1 MKKFTQVKF
10 VAAFFTAIAMV
21 IGLAAPASA
30 STPEKDAGSV
40 SYLNFSNNVKIG
52 QFAKPGFTTRY
63 VAVMPDVDAILT
75 VTTPISNT
83 TTINN
88 VDRVSTKDNWQ
99 IWSNLGIGSGGGF
112 AGYRIDFVA
121 TGSNDPVI
129 LKDLKINVGDID
141 AKQYVEFAG
150 VQSYLLSPPGQ
161 TKLTATGNNAG
172 AWKFSEDNGIGDP
185 TDADPNFLVQV
196 NYAAVSSVGITMGAP
211 VGGSALFQVAFSAG
225 NWANVNP
232 VPVTPTVVQYTVTY
246 DGNGAT
252 GGSAPSSTP
261 VNRGTA
267 QTILGNTGSLTFGSA
282 TFMGWNTRSDGS
294 GVKYDAGDTIIPAAD
309 TTLYAMW
316 LTPPKVVTYFG
327 NTSTGGIP
335 PASLTINGNYT
346 IASPGSLVKDGYS
359 FIGWNTN
366 PGGTG
371 FPYEPG
377 ELIFVDAN
385 ENLYAQWQLIPTPP
399 GGIDINTPTGST
411 TNGAEVPYNIPDL
424 EPGEI
429 FSVEVYPE
437 GNPDAAVEVDA
448 GYADANGNA
457 IGSTTLPGGLSQG
470 EYIVYFGGVDA
481 DGDLMQVVLPFS
493 VGPNG
498 VMASEG
504 TPTRSK
510 IELAKTGL
518 PDAALPWLMSMAFIL
533 LILGAASVV
542 LAREIKKRR
551 K

>member
-1 MKKFTQVKF
+1 MIALFALMFSF
-10 VAAFFTAIAMV
+10 V
-21 IGLAAPASA
+21 APASA
-30 STPEKDAGSV
+30 ASPEVDAANV

-52 QFAKPGFTTRY
+52 QYAKPGFTTRY
-63 VAVMPDVDAILT
+63 PGIMSGVDAILT
-75 VTTPISNT
+75 VSDKSST

-99 IWSNLGIGSGGGF
+99 IWSNLGIGSGGGLVS
-112 AGYRIDFVA
+112 YKIDFVA
-121 TGSNDPVI
+121 SNTNTPVI
-129 LKDLKINVGDID
+129 LKNLKINVGDID
-141 AKQYVEFAG
+141 ARQYVEFAG
-150 VQSYLLSPPGQ
+150 VQSYLLSPS
-161 TKLTATGNNAG
+161 TALTATGTAG
-172 AWKFSEDNGIGDP
+172 AWKFSEESGAGDP

-211 VGGSALFQVAFSAG
+211 VGGAALFQISFSAG
-225 NWANVNP
+225 NWAS
-232 VPVTPTVVQYTVTY
+232 VTPQVVQPTAVPFKIDYH
-246 DGNGAT
+246 GNGASSGSVSFTTANT
-252 GGSAPSSTP
+252 GVAQIISSNSGGFINGSA
-261 VNRGTA
+261 A
-267 QTILGNTGSLTFGSA
+267 
-282 TFMGWNTRSDGS
+282 FMGWNTRSDGS
-294 GVKYDAGDTIIPAAD
+294 GVFYEAGDTIIPVAD
-309 TTLYAMW
+309 TTLYAIW
-316 LTPPKVVTYFG
+316 QTPATVTYFG
-327 NTSTGGIP
+327 NTSTGGTP
-335 PASLTINGNYT
+335 PASASTNGEDYT
-346 IASPGSLVKDGYS
+346 ILGPQNLVKDGYS
-359 FIGWNTN
+359 FVGWNTIAN
-366 PGGTG
+366 GTG
-371 FPYEPG
+371 LPYEPG
-377 ELIFVDAN
+377 EQIVVAAN
-385 ENLYAQWQLIPTPP
+385 TDLYAQWQLIPTPP

-457 IGSTTLPGGLSQG
+457 IGSTTLPGGLTQG
-470 EYIVYFGGVDA
+470 EYNVYFAGVDT
-481 DGDLMQVVLPFS
+481 DGDPMQVVLPFS

-498 VMASEG
+498 VLASEG